1 MASTGFD
8 VWATA
13 HRIRAEA
20 ALVRWTPAGEL
31 SSGRLLAAMRYSALG
46 GGKRLRALLAYA
58 SAEAI
63 GASAELAD
71 HAAAAVEMIHAYS
84 LIHDDMPCMD
94 NDALR
99 RGKPTSHVVFGE
111 ATAMLAGDA
120 LQPLAFAV
128 LFGSPAS
135 ASGIV
140 AASHQLA
147 EASGAYGMAGGQA
160 IDLASIGKLLSS
172 PELHAMHRLKT
183 GALLQACVM
192 MGAACGT
199 ASTSAQRALRDYGDT
214 LGLAFQVVDD
224 ILDVVADS
232 ATLGK
237 TAGKDAA
244 QQKPTFVSL
253 MGLHGAQNYAQEL
266 LSQARASL
274 KVSELKNTAALSA
287 LADMLVNR
295 SS

>member
-31 SSGRLLAAMRYSALG
+31 SSGRLLEAMRYSALG

-71 HAAAAVEMIHAYS
+71 HVAAAVEMIHAYS

-94 NDALR
+94 DDALR

-128 LFGSPAS
+128 LLGAPAS

-160 IDLASIGKLLSS
+160 IDLANVGLPMTQTAL
-172 PELHAMHRLKT
+172 EEMHAMKT
-183 GALLQACVM
+183 GAMFEAAVLLPALL
-192 MGAACGT
+192 AEEDEAT
-199 ASTSAQRALRDYGDT
+199 LTSLTVYAQII
-214 LGLAFQVVDD
+214 GLTFQVVDD
-224 ILDVVADS
+224 VLDATADS
-232 ATLGK
+232 ETLGK

-244 QQKPTFVSL
+244 NGKPTFVSL
-253 MGLHGAQNYAQEL
+253 MGIDAASAYAHQLTAKAIGALPAHLNTTNLIQL
-266 LSQARASL
+266 ARSMA
-274 KVSELKNTAALSA
+274 ERTA
-287 LADMLVNR
+287 
-295 SS
+295 

>member
-120 LQPLAFAV
+120 MQPLAFAV

-160 IDLASIGKLLSS
+160 IDLANVGLPMTQTAL
-172 PELHAMHRLKT
+172 EEMHAMKT
-183 GALLQACVM
+183 GAMFEAAVLLPALL
-192 MGAACGT
+192 AEEDEAT
-199 ASTSAQRALRDYGDT
+199 LTSLTVYAQII
-214 LGLAFQVVDD
+214 GLTFQVVDD
-224 ILDVVADS
+224 VLDATADS
-232 ATLGK
+232 ETLGK

-244 QQKPTFVSL
+244 NGKPTFVSL
-253 MGLHGAQNYAQEL
+253 MGIDAASAYAHQLTAKAIGALPAHLNTTNLIQL
-266 LSQARASL
+266 ARSMA
-274 KVSELKNTAALSA
+274 ERTA
-287 LADMLVNR
+287 
-295 SS
+295 